1 MSEDN
6 FFSEDLNTA
15 LLELLDDL
23 VGDRGRVGAAEVLGV
38 NYRTL
43 QHCLVSRRL
52 SRRMREALEHYR
64 SSAPVVV
71 DLPAAAEETGPGE
84 GRGESLEQR
93 VADLESENLALHETI
108 EALSGQLDELRR
120 QVANLEGSGTNL
132 DSSESLDV
140 DEELQ
145 GEGSQHSSD
154 HGALEA
160 GVVTLEE
167 RPGEEQ
173 NLGAAA
179 PRVAEWREAGRRAAT
194 ANKRVERAEAEVR
207 LLELELRLV
216 EHFRLTLPPDREPW
230 DEATREKQVD
240 LRYKTLLQA
249 REESRKAVMARF
261 WRGFFTFGR
270 WKE

>member
-23 VGDRGRVGAAEVLGV
+23 VGDRGRVGAADVLGV

-43 QHCLVSRRL
+43 QHCLESRRL

-84 GRGESLEQR
+84 GQGESLEQR
-93 VADLESENLALHETI
+93 VADLESENRALQETI
-108 EALSGQLDELRR
+108 EALAGQLDELRHR
-120 QVANLEGSGTNL
+120 VATLEGRETNL

-140 DEELQ
+140 DQELR
-145 GEGSQHSSD
+145 GEGRQHSPD

-167 RPGEEQ
+167 GPGEEQ
-173 NLGAAA
+173 TLGVAA
-179 PRVAEWREAGRRAAT
+179 PSVAEWREASRMAAT
-194 ANKRVERAEAEVR
+194 ANNRVERADAEVKR
-207 LLELELRLV
+207 LELELRLV

-230 DEATREKQVD
+230 DEATRKEQVD
-240 LRYKTLLQA
+240 LRYSALQQA
-249 REESRKAVMARF
+249 REESRKADLARF
-261 WRGFFTFGR
+261 WRGFFTFGL
-270 WKE
+270 WKK

>member
-1 MSEDN
+1 MSEED
-6 FFSEDLNTA
+6 FFREDLNTA

-23 VGDRGRVGAAEVLGV
+23 VGERGRVGAADVLGV

-43 QHCLVSRRL
+43 QHCLNSRRL

-71 DLPAAAEETGPGE
+71 DLLAAAEETGPGE
-84 GRGESLEQR
+84 DQGESLEQR
-93 VADLESENLALHETI
+93 VAGLEGENRALREFI
-108 EALSGQLDELRR
+108 EALSGQLEELRHR
-120 QVANLEGSGTNL
+120 VATLEGPGTNL

-140 DEELQ
+140 DQELQ
-145 GEGSQHSSD
+145 GEGRQHSPD

-160 GVVTLEE
+160 EVVTLEE

-173 NLGAAA
+173 TLGAAA
-179 PRVAEWREAGRRAAT
+179 RRVAEWREAGRMAAT
-194 ANKRVERAEAEVR
+194 ANDRVERADAEVR
-207 LLELELRLV
+207 LLELEVSLV
-216 EHFRLTLPPDREPW
+216 ERFHLTLPPDREPW

>member
-1 MSEDN
+1 MSADN
-6 FFSEDLNTA
+6 VFSEDLNTA

-84 GRGESLEQR
+84 EQGQTLEQR
-93 VADLESENLALHETI
+93 VAGLESENRALREFI
-108 EALSGQLDELRR
+108 EALAGQLDELKG
-120 QVANLEGSGTNL
+120 QVANLEGPGTNRAGDEPL
-132 DSSESLDV
+132 SV
-140 DEELQ
+140 DQELRW
-145 GEGSQHSSD
+145 EGCQHSSG

-173 NLGAAA
+173 NLGVAAR
-179 PRVAEWREAGRRAAT
+179 RVAEWREAGRRAAT
-194 ANKRVERAEAEVR
+194 ANNRAEWADAEVKR
-207 LLELELRLV
+207 LELEVSLV
-216 EHFRLTLPPDREPW
+216 ERFHLTLPPDTEPW

-240 LRYKTLLQA
+240 LRYTALRQA
-249 REESRKAVMARF
+249 REESRKADLARF
-261 WRGFFTFGR
+261 WRGFFTFGL
-270 WKE
+270 WKK

>member
-1 MSEDN
+1 M
-6 FFSEDLNTA
+6 SEDLNTA

-23 VGDRGRVGAAEVLGV
+23 VVDRGRVGAADVLGV

-43 QHCLVSRRL
+43 QHCLNRRRL

-84 GRGESLEQR
+84 DQGQSLEQR
-93 VADLESENLALHETI
+93 VADLEGENRALQENI
-108 EALSGQLDELRR
+108 EALAGQLDELKD
-120 QVANLEGSGTNL
+120 QVATLEGPGTNRAGGEPL
-132 DSSESLDV
+132 AADQ
-140 DEELQ
+140 ELR
-145 GEGSQHSSD
+145 GEGCQHSSD

-173 NLGAAA
+173 NLGVAA
-179 PRVAEWREAGRRAAT
+179 PRVAEWREASRMAAT
-194 ANKRVERAEAEVR
+194 AKDRVERAEAEVKR
-207 LLELELRLV
+207 LELEVSLV
-216 EHFRLTLPPDREPW
+216 ERFHLTLPPDREPW

-240 LRYKTLLQA
+240 LGYLALRQA
-249 REESRKAVMARF
+249 REESRKADMALF
-261 WRGFFTFGR
+261 WRGFFTFGLR
-270 WKE
+270 KK